1 MVAIES
7 LYIVEESF
15 APNILENKNALELL
29 WNAIGKADYLVTCN
43 SHGIIAFRLFRSGKY
58 DLNF

>member
-29 WNAIGKADYLVTCN
+29 WNAIGKADYLVTFN
-43 SHGIIAFRLFRSGKY
+43 SHGHNCL
-58 DLNF
+58 